1 MSRSVKDSDD
11 DFEPK
16 PSIGRMQ
23 TRMLTVQ
30 SVNSPLRRS
39 SRIKQNKYSPGSESD
54 SSTQS
59 SSTQTT
65 WSARTR
71 ATMDSTASDTTKK
84 LRTRKHSISSE
95 ISEIDIDTVPQ
106 TPAKRTTRQS
116 LSATSLI
123 STPTRVNTRA
133 TSKRV
138 MRAGSETKSPL
149 PATRTTRITRARS
162 IDPESLT
169 ENKKQFS
176 SPTKTRRR
184 ASVLPS
190 SSQIKEQ
197 TEPNDRIPYVR
208 LDSTIVET
216 DEITNSGNS
225 DSSPDKQ
232 LQRLHQIKRKL
243 QNVIKDKVEE
253 DYSHETLT
261 DSKSDE
267 TLQLSE
273 EKDATQTEDITAKN
287 TENTLDKEKKKFEET
302 PPSNKSTIE
311 KFSTYSSPNHR
322 NSAKEDT
329 KIVENLSDIEKS
341 FDICG
346 SNKEME
352 VMPEN
357 LSGTSEEEKSNK
369 ENQMLNIISDVAEK
383 LVQPKPASSIKS
395 FTSSFMDEL
404 LSEKETKSMKKEV
417 NLNKRRSRE
426 STEVA
431 IKYSDLSKETID
443 NSQEKMDI
451 SIESIN
457 SNASDKT
464 ILLYESTEEIDK
476 VTSKDEISTE
486 NISANKDATEI
497 ISELGKTDTKEC
509 TITDNKNSNK
519 SESNEVDKTSRLSI
533 DLIKS
538 KQTSGNRESL
548 TSIIITD
555 DNEIKLVLEKRS
567 PHCNDNEVLPNVAH
581 SKPDQLVDLQISLP
595 INKISI
601 DSTTVIDKQPALAQ
615 DKIIVID
622 SSDSME
628 QEEENLLKQETE
640 PTSQS
645 SNIVLE
651 TNDSASNDSN
661 DTIIQ
666 DNQLTDV
673 ETSKKSTMDIS
684 FEKTDS
690 KGVLLEKVKPNLK
703 RKSTDNLEEEKE
715 NLQMERT
722 RKDQENINIVD
733 DVSDVNIGINLFQD
747 IPADKWKEKDD
758 VKTGSVQSTSQ
769 LVEEVEKENEAE
781 HDLILVDKQAWLA
794 AETIKAAKE
803 AESFEYDSDDTVLL
817 KSRLDS
823 LASQANYDIEQLA
836 TEDEE
841 LTMNIDSN
849 EKNEKQVKK
858 RKSRTKK
865 RLVSEID
872 EDIFRYTEDE
882 NNLIPVDKSLNESK
896 TVLNRTNDR
905 SISRLNKSEQS
916 EKTKRRSS
924 KASNELEKEIGD
936 DANELNRS
944 SLISKNNISL
954 RKSTGER
961 TSLNKS
967 SKDISMQNISPN
979 KSQTDNSKKEL
990 DDTAASTRKKLYKKK
1005 RALERS
1011 CNEDIDD
1018 NATESEKKNVATE
1031 DCNKK
1036 HENTSLNHSTNQKS
1050 EPINTKKIIHLNESD
1065 DSSDIDVS
1073 VVAMDLGSK
1082 TSMIANMGSDSD
1094 ECEIPRYLFKT
1105 ANSESNTDDSN
1116 GYSDSLNREYNLG
1129 GLEHKFSDDD
1139 VAADECRDSEVEFS
1153 DSDDNGSDLED
1164 FIVDDIEA
1172 ENDDE
1177 EDNDTEIENEEEDND
1192 IEAENDEENDK
1203 EDNEIETE
1211 NDDEEDND
1219 NGAENKKEENAEED
1233 NDIEAENDDKED
1245 NEDDD
1250 NAVQKEKAEDEKEK
1264 TNFNMELINIENE
1277 NEDNED
1283 IQKKDIA
1290 DKDTN
1295 QNKFIEME
1303 AVSLY
1308 ANISHKLPKTHE
1320 KNNKS
1325 IEHISPCRSETE
1337 TKQDIKMKKSNM
1349 KKNDKPILQDS
1360 NSDLSIKKKK
1370 KKSLVKEN
1378 ESMSLGI
1385 CNIVSSSLKNM
1396 LDPQRPKDK
1405 AEQYLNEKLNE
1416 LKSHAL
1422 MKFSSLDLNS
1432 KELDETFERVP
1443 ENIANKLNDMIKTT
1457 QNISVEDK
1465 SKKDLTL
1472 NKDSSKKFKD
1482 ASKKKKSS
1490 DLSLLSDLL
1499 KKVEGLTNP
1508 LKSPK
1513 RALRKTMNIDI
1524 ETPRL
1529 KYLRK
1534 EKLNESAPIK
1544 LEYSTEINSLQ
1555 KQLSAKK
1562 DATQIKIKEKKKDK
1576 IHDLI
1581 IPSNDDV
1588 IQKCSQKK
1596 QKKRKRQNS
1605 SNKNMSD
1612 EVLSEDKQDVTELNV
1627 PKKKIKLTPLIN
1639 VEDNIHKDTCETNKK
1654 KKKKDKLKENIT
1666 KAKNTVEL
1674 NVSKKK
1680 KPVKLTQ
1687 LSTVEDNTLED
1698 VSLSHSERKLKQS
1711 ILMRY
1716 IIREVWSKDITK
1728 LKKPKKKKHDKL
1740 TQLPVVEDNIREDV
1754 CQINERKKKKKKQDT
1769 SKENIIDKTLST
1781 DVIEIKIPKKK
1792 KRAKLSQLSV
1802 VEDAREEAC
1811 QINKKKKKQ
1820 INIVEENT
1828 NVNKDMLRNIR
1839 GNKTELSQ
1847 HKKKSKAINNLELDL
1862 RTDKQEQQVK
1872 KKIKWQEAVEN
1883 IETLRTEKK
1892 KKKKKK
1898 EEDTLPIQIPIS
1910 KKSEKILPSKLR
1922 LQETALGMSK
1932 SKNVAHNTKELDE
1945 TDAKVYTE
1953 ESRSKKK
1960 RNRSKDVEN
1969 AICNIPTKS
1978 KKEVKERKFLL
1989 PSSDLKRLPDDVIE
2003 NLANVPKK
2011 VKKRQKIS
2019 RDEEKIVSS
2028 TTTGKVKVT
2037 TTDHDNILDPD
2048 CSTQFRVV
2056 NLQKTKKQSLKGA
2069 AAAVSFRER
2078 MLTRN
2083 NREPMSSYLMF
2094 CEKMSHPK

>member
-16 PSIGRMQ
+16 PCTYFLISFYQHVHEIESTAIGRMQ

-1153 DSDDNGSDLED
+1153 DSDDN
-1164 FIVDDIEA
+1164 
-1172 ENDDE
+1172 
-1177 EDNDTEIENEEEDND
+1177 
-1192 IEAENDEENDK
+1192 
-1203 EDNEIETE
+1203 
-1211 NDDEEDND
+1211 
-1219 NGAENKKEENAEED
+1219 
-1233 NDIEAENDDKED
+1233 
-1245 NEDDD
+1245 
-1250 NAVQKEKAEDEKEK
+1250 
-1264 TNFNMELINIENE
+1264 
-1277 NEDNED
+1277 
-1283 IQKKDIA
+1283 
-1290 DKDTN
+1290 
-1295 QNKFIEME
+1295 
-1303 AVSLY
+1303 
-1308 ANISHKLPKTHE
+1308 
-1320 KNNKS
+1320 
-1325 IEHISPCRSETE
+1325 
-1337 TKQDIKMKKSNM
+1337 
-1349 KKNDKPILQDS
+1349 
-1360 NSDLSIKKKK
+1360 
-1370 KKSLVKEN
+1370 
-1378 ESMSLGI
+1378 
-1385 CNIVSSSLKNM
+1385 
-1396 LDPQRPKDK
+1396 
-1405 AEQYLNEKLNE
+1405 
-1416 LKSHAL
+1416 
-1422 MKFSSLDLNS
+1422 
-1432 KELDETFERVP
+1432 
-1443 ENIANKLNDMIKTT
+1443 
-1457 QNISVEDK
+1457 
-1465 SKKDLTL
+1465 
-1472 NKDSSKKFKD
+1472 
-1482 ASKKKKSS
+1482 
-1490 DLSLLSDLL
+1490 
-1499 KKVEGLTNP
+1499 
-1508 LKSPK
+1508 
-1513 RALRKTMNIDI
+1513 
-1524 ETPRL
+1524 
-1529 KYLRK
+1529 
-1534 EKLNESAPIK
+1534 
-1544 LEYSTEINSLQ
+1544 
-1555 KQLSAKK
+1555 
-1562 DATQIKIKEKKKDK
+1562 
-1576 IHDLI
+1576 
-1581 IPSNDDV
+1581 
-1588 IQKCSQKK
+1588 
-1596 QKKRKRQNS
+1596 
-1605 SNKNMSD
+1605 
-1612 EVLSEDKQDVTELNV
+1612 
-1627 PKKKIKLTPLIN
+1627 
-1639 VEDNIHKDTCETNKK
+1639 
-1654 KKKKDKLKENIT
+1654 
-1666 KAKNTVEL
+1666 
-1674 NVSKKK
+1674 
-1680 KPVKLTQ
+1680 
-1687 LSTVEDNTLED
+1687 
-1698 VSLSHSERKLKQS
+1698 
-1711 ILMRY
+1711 
-1716 IIREVWSKDITK
+1716 
-1728 LKKPKKKKHDKL
+1728 
-1740 TQLPVVEDNIREDV
+1740 DV